1 MSDEQDSTVSE
12 APSTPAPAASEA
24 PAPSPPASESP
35 SGQSGAKESLLDAV
49 LKVVPATNE
58 TDVLA
63 DKSAKADTEPQ
74 DKPET
79 EGPAEAGAEEDDD
92 GEPPVDAGNSRLR
105 KQISRLLK
113 QRHELRETVEQY
125 AALRP
130 AAEIG
135 EQMQEFAK
143 VNNLSGEDVAR
154 VMQLAAMMRHGDY
167 AGFYKAVAPFV
178 RTAQEY
184 LGIALPR
191 DLRERVQAGHMSEDA
206 AKEFARTRMDEQ
218 RGRIEVR
225 QREETLSSRQ
235 LHDTQNRVASSVS
248 AFERQLAANDPDYKA
263 KAASVRRTAQ
273 AMLLERGGTI
283 QTVEDALTITKAAY
297 DEVNATIRKQRPAP
311 AATSRQPNG
320 NGTTSPV
327 TAEPKSLMEAAL
339 QGLARARNGAGHP

>member
-1 MSDEQDSTVSE
+1 
-12 APSTPAPAASEA
+12 
-24 PAPSPPASESP
+24 
-35 SGQSGAKESLLDAV
+35 
-49 LKVVPATNE
+49 VVPATNE

-206 AKEFARTRMDEQ
+206 AKEFARTRMVS
-218 RGRIEVR
+218 RCGSGRR
-225 QREETLSSRQ
+225 LCRA
-235 LHDTQNRVASSVS
+235 ASS
-248 AFERQLAANDPDYKA
+248 
-263 KAASVRRTAQ
+263 
-273 AMLLERGGTI
+273 M
-283 QTVEDALTITKAAY
+283 
-297 DEVNATIRKQRPAP
+297 IRKTVLLVQSPPSSASWPRTTPTTRQKQPPFGGQRKPCC
-311 AATSRQPNG
+311 
-320 NGTTSPV
+320 
-327 TAEPKSLMEAAL
+327 
-339 QGLARARNGAGHP
+339 